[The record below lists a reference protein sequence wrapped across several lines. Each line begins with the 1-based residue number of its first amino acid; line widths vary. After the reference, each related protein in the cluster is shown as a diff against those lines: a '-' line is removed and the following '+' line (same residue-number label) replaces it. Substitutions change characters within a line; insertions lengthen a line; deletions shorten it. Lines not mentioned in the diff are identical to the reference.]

1 MCRSQHVRFPRHR
14 LLRARTRRPMPIV
27 TAVVAVANKRS
38 RRRRHRHRHRHHTHV
53 ARRRSAATRAATHA
67 IYGRYFIAYI
77 AYIDARARTSHRD
90 VQHAKASLNLGT
102 QSPRRRKTVR
112 TVSVHATTRR
122 RETGLR
128 TSSNITYHCSYYIL
142 KRRDAE
148 VSARRVMTCACIA
161 KCNVRCERP
170 RRATRC
176 DAMRSCDT
184 SNDAKRIA
192 LRGRIQDMTR
202 A

>member
-38 RRRRHRHRHRHHTHV
+38 RRRRHRHRHRHHTHA

-77 AYIDARARTSHRD
+77 DARAHVASRRTARESVAKSRHAIAEATEDGSNRLRPRD
-90 VQHAKASLNLGT
+90 DAATRDGTPNLVEYNV
-102 QSPRRRKTVR
+102 P
-112 TVSVHATTRR
+112 
-122 RETGLR
+122 LLL
-128 TSSNITYHCSYYIL
+128 YIL

-161 KCNVRCERP
+161 KCNVWCERP

-176 DAMRSCDT
+176 DAMRCVH
-184 SNDAKRIA
+184 A
-192 LRGRIQDMTR
+192 TR
-202 A
+202 AMTPRESRCAAGYKI

>member
-1 MCRSQHVRFPRHR
+1 MICVVLNTFVSRGIASCVRAQDVRCPSSPRSSPS
-14 LLRARTRRPMPIV
+14 LTN
-27 TAVVAVANKRS
+27 AVVAVAIAIAIAITRTPRADGVQRHAP
-38 RRRRHRHRHRHHTHV
+38 RRMRYMDDILSHT
-53 ARRRSAATRAATHA
+53 ST
-67 IYGRYFIAYI
+67 
-77 AYIDARARTSHRD
+77 RARTSHRD

-161 KCNVRCERP
+161 QCNVWCARP

-176 DAMRSCDT
+176 DAMRCVH
-184 SNDAKRIA
+184 A
-192 LRGRIQDMTR
+192 TR
-202 A
+202 AMTPRESRCAAGYKI